1 MNHDFGAIGDLVCG
15 AGATLGLRQFSQ
27 LAKCNLLVCHE
38 SGPIVRSS
46 AAVGTPVV
54 AVFGSGFPEWFAPG
68 RDGHR
73 IVFRRIYLVPP
84 LRGPLPMG
92 RATLFAVGQQWHK

>member
-1 MNHDFGAIGDLVCG
+1 MNHDFGAMGDLVCG
-15 AGATLGLRQFSQ
+15 AGATLGLRQFSL
-27 LAKCNLLVCHE
+27 LAKCRP
-38 SGPIVRSS
+38 SGLPREWTIVGSS

-54 AVFGSGFPEWFAPG
+54 TVFGSGFPEWFAAG

-73 IVFRRIYLVPP
+73 IVFRRIYLVPA

-92 RATLFAVGQQWHK
+92 RATLFAVDHQWHK